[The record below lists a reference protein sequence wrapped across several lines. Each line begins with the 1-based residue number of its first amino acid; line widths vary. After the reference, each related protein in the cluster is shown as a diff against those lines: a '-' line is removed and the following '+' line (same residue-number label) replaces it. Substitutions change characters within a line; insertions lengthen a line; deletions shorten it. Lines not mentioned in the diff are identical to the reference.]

1 MDHLILP
8 QNPRHPVFKIAML
21 SAEEYDGGDFHTY
34 PDRQGW
40 SKRTADEWFNI
51 FRTPEPSFVAFLER
65 WLLFGLM
72 SAACSFFQVE
82 FKPSDFIAFTDPVDG
97 VKRPIFTTRHFPAL
111 LQQIIDNP
119 LPVRWSSHLHNA
131 GILHI
136 CLMKPEEH
144 FDPFVSDHS
153 RKRTLHDFIRA
164 YQTSIRDPRKPGIVL
179 ATTIVLES
187 VFGVF
192 PSTIEEIPY
201 VQSGSFENNNG
212 LMWRKLRQEGW
223 CPSDLSRLFNQFST
237 STLYF
242 IYQLPRPRPDE
253 THHVIRVWKE
263 NKLIQGPPTSPS
275 SAQLCTPYKCV
286 RRQIPDVNY
295 RTKHVEGCED
305 CDDIVANLDRLC
317 EILEQG
323 QIPLILTME
332 ENDENSEII
341 FYEYDAKD
349 DNVPYIAI
357 SHVWS
362 DGLGNLDRNALPRCQ
377 LLRLSNMVRNLPG
390 GYSNMLLFWC
400 DTICV
405 PPDSAKRHR
414 AQNLALGQMRNI
426 YAQAKTVLVL
436 DSWLLNSS
444 MKGEKDTETLMK
456 IFTCPWNTR
465 LWTYQEGAL
474 PESLHFQ
481 FGDGAYDLDNGMKEA
496 SSTCTDLVEKMTII
510 SPLRARYHSLRGF
523 KEEKT
528 PEARLLA
535 IASELGYRSTSV
547 AEDEPLCLAVL
558 LDLNVMEI
566 AETKPS
572 LRMENLWRMM
582 TKVPKSLVFT
592 PLATLDIDGLRWA
605 PATFLK
611 SPSNMARDGS
621 PMKEIWLSH
630 GDTLAQTQ
638 HGISLT
644 GAGLLFVRGSGRFNS
659 PLYLQDQHNRG
670 YHLEFVGDR
679 EKPRHQDIDLDDRIK
694 CDHLAAIP
702 HYVLEKNDQL
712 EKIFENSKNQVMRA
726 VIVEILK
733 MEGNEI
739 YCRRFS
745 HCSFTQFGSEPSNDM
760 ARNCQAWLPTVWKY
774 GVSAVDKS
782 LRVYAGF
789 AKFLPRQQRWY
800 IG

>member
-1 MDHLILP
+1 MDHLFLP

-21 SAEEYDGGDFHTY
+21 SAEEYEGGNFYTY

-40 SKRTADEWFNI
+40 DKRTADEWFNI

-65 WLLFGLM
+65 WLLFGLL
-72 SAACSFFQVE
+72 SAACSCFQVE
-82 FKPSDFIAFTDPVDG
+82 FKPSDFIAFTDPADG
-97 VKRPIFTTRHFPAL
+97 VKHPIFTTQHFPAL
-111 LQQIIDNP
+111 LQQIIDHRS
-119 LPVRWSSHLHNA
+119 PVRWTSHLQNA

-136 CLMKPEEH
+136 SLMQPEDH
-144 FDPFVSDHS
+144 FDPMVMDHS

-164 YQTSIRDPRKPGIVL
+164 YQTSIRDPRKPGIVM

-192 PSTIEEIPY
+192 PLTIKEIPY
-201 VQSGSFENNNG
+201 LQSRSLENNNG
-212 LMWRKLRQEGW
+212 LIWRKLRQEGW

-242 IYQLPRPRPDE
+242 IYQLPRPRLDE

-275 SAQLCTPYKCV
+275 SDQLL
-286 RRQIPDVNY
+286 
-295 RTKHVEGCED
+295 
-305 CDDIVANLDRLC
+305 ANLDRLC

-323 QIPLILTME
+323 KIPLIHTME
-332 ENDENSEII
+332 ESDEDSEII
-341 FYEYDAKD
+341 FYEYDPKD

-377 LLRLSNMVRNLPG
+377 LLRLSNMVRDLPG
-390 GYSNMLLFWC
+390 GYSNTLLFWC

-405 PPDSAKRHR
+405 PPDSAERHR
-414 AQNLALGQMRNI
+414 AQNLALGQMYNV

-481 FGDGAYDLDNGMKEA
+481 FGDGAYDLDNGMREA
-496 SSTCTDLVEKMTII
+496 SSTCTNLVEKMTII
-510 SPLRARYHSLRGF
+510 SPLRVRYHSLRGF

-558 LDLNVMEI
+558 LDLNVIEI

-572 LRMENLWRMM
+572 LRMEKLWRMM
-582 TKVPKSLVFT
+582 PKVPKSLVFT
-592 PLATLDIDGLRWA
+592 RLATMDIDGLRWA

-611 SPSNMARDGS
+611 SPSNMALNGS
-621 PMKEIWLSH
+621 PMSENWLLHDDS
-630 GDTLAQTQ
+630 LAQTQ

-644 GAGLLFVRGSGRFNS
+644 GAGILFGRGSGRFIS

-670 YHLEFVGDR
+670 YHLEFIRDR
-679 EKPRHQDIDLDDRIK
+679 EKSSHHDIVLDDRVE
-694 CDHLAAIP
+694 CDHLAVIP
-702 HYVLEKNDQL
+702 YGVLEENDQL
-712 EKIFENSKNQVMRA
+712 EKILENSKNQVARDR
-726 VIVEILK
+726 L
-733 MEGNEI
+733 
-739 YCRRFS
+739 
-745 HCSFTQFGSEPSNDM
+745 GSEAM
-760 ARNCQAWLPTVWKY
+760 PT
-774 GVSAVDKS
+774 DE
-782 LRVYAGF
+782 
-789 AKFLPRQQRWY
+789 P
-800 IG
+800 